1 MPEPA
6 TSAEGS
12 AGRPGLPFTLMPAP
26 GDSPRWPWTRWTPCT
41 RARTGRTRPRS
52 SEADTLIVE
61 LARLTGESKTR
72 VVIVAP
78 GGSLLIDRADEGA
91 APLRVLLEGETG

>member
-1 MPEPA
+1 M
-6 TSAEGS
+6 
-12 AGRPGLPFTLMPAP
+12 
-26 GDSPRWPWTRWTPCT
+26 
-41 RARTGRTRPRS
+41 
-52 SEADTLIVE
+52 
-61 LARLTGESKTR
+61 ARLTGESKTR